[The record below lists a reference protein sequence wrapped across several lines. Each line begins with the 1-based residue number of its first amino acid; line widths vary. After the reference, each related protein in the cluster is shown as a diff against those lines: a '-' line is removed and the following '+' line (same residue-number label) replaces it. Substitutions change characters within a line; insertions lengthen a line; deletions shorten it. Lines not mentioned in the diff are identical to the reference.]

1 MATPMTA
8 RILDFDPGELVSAYG
23 DTPRFNKDITSR
35 ATAQHL
41 ARLNAVLQTSIDLPE
56 ILRLF
61 NEEISRSVAITG
73 LTFEHKASHY
83 EYALGEING
92 HSTSYRLQT
101 KEDYL
106 GELTFYRNSQ
116 RFEEKELVFLERL
129 IASLVYPLRNGLRYQ
144 EAIRSALTDG
154 LTGAGNRIS
163 LENVM
168 SRELDLAAR
177 YHQPLSILMLD
188 LDHFKSINDSYG
200 HAAGDQVLKSVA
212 QTIRA
217 TSRCADM
224 TFRFGGEEFVVLL
237 NKTDAEGATITA
249 ERLRSTIAGLSCI
262 YDKNDI
268 PVTISV
274 GIAVFGGNE
283 TKEELLSRADKAL
296 YIAKAN
302 GRNQIIMAE
311 PTTEPTLQ

>member
-23 DTPRFNKDITSR
+23 DSPRFNKDINSR
-35 ATAQHL
+35 ATTQHL

-61 NEEISRSVAITG
+61 NEEVSRSIAITG

-83 EYALGEING
+83 EYALGEVSG

-116 RFEEKELVFLERL
+116 RFEDKELVFLERL

-177 YHQPLSILMLD
+177 YHQPLSILILD
-188 LDHFKSINDSYG
+188 LDHFKSINDTYG

-237 NKTDAEGATITA
+237 NKTDSEGASITA

-262 YDKNDI
+262 YDKKDI
-268 PVTISV
+268 PVTISI
-274 GIAVFGGNE
+274 GIAVFDGYE
-283 TKEELLSRADKAL
+283 SKENLLARADKAL

-302 GRNQIIMAE
+302 GRNQIIMAK